1 MYPTHESAGVGITSR
16 AERALEAYPVPPR
29 SRPDRD
35 DPTWRRAVELLEPA
49 AWREIGQRYSA
60 HLGTPHLAPG
70 LLCSLQHYTGRALG
84 LIVAA
89 WCADGTLLDPAH
101 ERWWAHIDAAGATL
115 EVSLPELPTLGRDT
129 DVTALIDVLRSHV
142 DPLVDAC
149 IAAGTVT
156 RRAVLGGVAASAA
169 GAFGVAHRS
178 VSASR
183 RGEVEA
189 GARVASAAL
198 SERPLVTMI
207 RLTDPPALV
216 HDRHTCCL
224 IRLGSEN
231 SECES
236 CPQLTECD
244 RRSRQ
249 RLRARRVLAN
259 AGGAR

>member
-1 MYPTHESAGVGITSR
+1 MYPTHEPVGVGISPR
-16 AERALEAYPVPPR
+16 AERALAAYPVPPR

-35 DPTWRRAVELLEPA
+35 DPKWLSVVELLDPA
-49 AWREIGQRYSA
+49 AWREIDQRYSA

-84 LIVAA
+84 LTVAA
-89 WCADGTLLDPAH
+89 WCADGTLLDPSH

-115 EVSLPELPTLGRDT
+115 EVSLPDLPTLGRDR
-129 DVTALIDVLRSHV
+129 DPGALIDVLRSHV

-156 RRAVLGGVAASAA
+156 RRAALGGAAASCA
-169 GAFGVAHRS
+169 GAFGIAHRS

-189 GARVASAAL
+189 GARVVAAAL
-198 SERPLVTMI
+198 SERPLVTMV

-224 IRLGSEN
+224 IRLGSDN

-236 CPQLTECD
+236 CPQLTENE

-259 AGGAR
+259 AGGTR